1 MKFFFV
7 EIIDEREVQVSSA
20 ETNDDELS
28 DYLVPTGSTATI
40 ACELDKTTTTS
51 NLEWLRNNRVLNTTN
66 IENNGKFEHVINKNK
81 HYLIIHN
88 THPKDSGVYSVR
100 VNSVKFKVA
109 QITIGTY
116 QQQSLSGSRIK
127 KISNT
132 SL

>member
-1 MKFFFV
+1 M
-7 EIIDEREVQVSSA
+7 SSA

-40 ACELDKTTTTS
+40 ACELDKTTTNQTTTS
-51 NLEWLRNNRVLNTTN
+51 NLQWLRNNRVLDT
-66 IENNGKFEHVINKNK
+66 INNSAKFEHVINKHK

-100 VNSVKFKVA
+100 VNNVKFKVA

-116 QQQSLSGSRIK
+116 QQKMLSGSRIK
-127 KISNT
+127 KISNS
-132 SL
+132 SLWNVGHN